1 MSIIDFA
8 VKLNEY
14 YVLILNQTQ
23 QVNYL
28 SGIKNT
34 MQNGKTNQLGLMH
47 LEKVPSMKHRLYT
60 DKEQFRV

>member
-28 SGIKNT
+28 SGINKKYNAKR
-34 MQNGKTNQLGLMH
+34 QN
-47 LEKVPSMKHRLYT
+47 
-60 DKEQFRV
+60 